1 MASIVFSTRAW
12 SSGLLSMVPSTESLA
27 ILAHFCF
34 RLAWYLEELS
44 PRIYSVGR
52 ISFDYTKKPRLFAR
66 RGFESRFRKSEQDD
80 KWSFCLT
87 TAIVAVNRRNH
98 EQTTPP
104 EPLTGLQGEGGSG
117 RRQGRSHNRPAGRAF
132 RRSPL
137 SDHSMEIAA

>member
-1 MASIVFSTRAW
+1 MNSTDLR
-12 SSGLLSMVPSTESLA
+12 SSLA
-27 ILAHFCF
+27 A
-34 RLAWYLEELS
+34 
-44 PRIYSVGR
+44 
-52 ISFDYTKKPRLFAR
+52 KPMSHVRV
-66 RGFESRFRKSEQDD
+66 ESRFRKSEQDD

-132 RRSPL
+132 RRSPQ